1 MPTLNSMPGIPSVYR
16 WIIQCP
22 HTRVNNNDTCMKTL
36 KYDGQNIGFI
46 TYIPSNKVNFY
57 KNN

>member
-1 MPTLNSMPGIPSVYR
+1 MPGIPSVYR